1 MHDRP
6 GYQLDVD
13 HRLGPDAVVRLR
25 GSGRDPAGQVRRGVA
40 DVDLAAGDIGARDL
54 RRGQEAAE

>member
-1 MHDRP
+1 VHDRP
-6 GYQLDVD
+6 GDKLDVD
-13 HRLGPDAVVRLR
+13 NRLGPDAAVRLH
-25 GSGRDPAGQVRRGVA
+25 GPGRDLAGQVRRGVA